1 MLSCQECER
10 YLPVFLDHALEVKES
25 LDVQAHLQSCSS
37 CADSAESER
46 NLRTFVRQYLDVP
59 PPPDDLKRA
68 MILRAMQ
75 ADVQPGW
82 WWAYLPTPTRW
93 CDFAMGMATAALL
106 ALAMYGSFPDLSSD
120 PDLQKVVREASLA
133 YGTYTTQHMP
143 LEVVSADD
151 STVTQWLNAH
161 MGYHIK
167 MPCITDTA
175 TQLLGGRLCRFL
187 NQKSVALMYQ
197 RHGVPILLFAFHG
210 DHMSLPSQNNPLP
223 NGQALVHVRS
233 VSGRPVA
240 MWQRDGVVYS
250 MVGDVHR
257 DDLMQVAATVNYR

>member
-1 MLSCQECER
+1 MLSCHECER
-10 YLPVFLDHALEVKES
+10 YIPVFLDHALEVKES

-37 CADSAESER
+37 CADRVESEQCI
-46 NLRTFVRQYLDVP
+46 RTFVRQYLDVP
-59 PPPDDLKRA
+59 PPPDGLKRA

-75 ADVQPGW
+75 AERQPG
-82 WWAYLPTPTRW
+82 WWAYLPAPTRLR
-93 CDFAMGMATAALL
+93 DFAMGVATAALL
-106 ALAMYGSFPDLSSD
+106 ALVMYGSFPDLSSD
-120 PDLQKVVREASLA
+120 PDLQKVGREASLA
-133 YGTYTTQHMP
+133 YGIYTKQHMP

-151 STVTQWLNAH
+151 STVTKWLNKH

-175 TQLLGGRLCRFL
+175 TQLLGGRLCSFMNR
-187 NQKSVALMYQ
+187 KSVALMYQ

-210 DHMSLPSQNNPLP
+210 DHMSLPSQNNPRS
-223 NGQALVHVRS
+223 NGQAPVHVRS

-250 MVGDVHR
+250 MVGDVQR

>member
-1 MLSCQECER
+1 MLSCHECER

-25 LDVQAHLQSCSS
+25 LDVQAHLQSCHS
-37 CADSAESER
+37 CADRAESER
-46 NLRTFVRQYLDVP
+46 YLRTFVRQYLDVP
-59 PPPDDLKRA
+59 PPPDEFKRA

-75 ADVQPGW
+75 AERQPG
-82 WWAYLPTPTRW
+82 WWAYLPAPARL

-106 ALAMYGSFPDLSSD
+106 ALVMYGS
-120 PDLQKVVREASLA
+120 
-133 YGTYTTQHMP
+133 YTTQHMP

-167 MPCITDTA
+167 MPCITDAA
-175 TQLLGGRLCRFL
+175 THLLGGRLCRFL
-187 NQKSVALMYQ
+187 DRKSVAVMYQ
-197 RHGVPILLFAFHG
+197 RHGVPIILFAFHG
-210 DHMSLPSQNNPLP
+210 DHMSLPSQNTAHS
-223 NGQALVHVRS
+223 NGQAPVHVRS

-250 MVGDVHR
+250 MVGDVQR

>member
-1 MLSCQECER
+1 MLSCHECER

-25 LDVQAHLQSCSS
+25 LDVQAHLQSCHS
-37 CADSAESER
+37 CADRAESER
-46 NLRTFVRQYLDVP
+46 YLRTFVRQYLDVP
-59 PPPDDLKRA
+59 PPPYELKRA
-68 MILRAMQ
+68 IILRAMQ
-75 ADVQPGW
+75 AERQPG
-82 WWAYLPTPTRW
+82 WWAYLPAPTRL

-106 ALAMYGSFPDLSSD
+106 ALVMYGSFPDLSSD

-167 MPCITDTA
+167 MPCITDAA

-187 NQKSVALMYQ
+187 NRKSVAVMYQ
-197 RHGVPILLFAFHG
+197 RHGVPIILFAFHG
-210 DHMSLPSQNNPLP
+210 DHMSLPSQNNAHP
-223 NGQALVHVRS
+223 NGQTPVHVRS

-250 MVGDVHR
+250 MVGDVQR

>member
-25 LDVQAHLQSCSS
+25 LDVQAHLQGCPP
-37 CADSAESER
+37 CADRAESER
-46 NLRTFVRQYLDVP
+46 HLRTCVRQYLDVP
-59 PPPDDLKRA
+59 PPPDELKRA
-68 MILRAMQ
+68 IILHAMQ
-75 ADVQPGW
+75 AECRRGW
-82 WWAYLPTPTRW
+82 RAYLPVPGRLR
-93 CDFAMGMATAALL
+93 DFAMGMATAALL
-106 ALAMYGSFPDLSSD
+106 ALMAYGTLPDLSAD
-120 PDLQKVVREASLA
+120 HDIQKVVREASLA

-151 STVTQWLNAH
+151 FTVTQWLNTQ

-175 TQLLGGRLCRFL
+175 TQLLGGRLCRL
-187 NQKSVALMYQ
+187 LDRKSVALMYQ
-197 RHGVPILLFAFHG
+197 RHGVPIVLFAFRG
-210 DHMSLPSQNNPLP
+210 DHLSLPTQNNPLP
-223 NGQALVHVRS
+223 NGQTAVYVQY

-240 MWQRDGVVYS
+240 MWQRNGVVYS

-257 DDLMQVAATVNYR
+257 DDLMQVASTMNYR